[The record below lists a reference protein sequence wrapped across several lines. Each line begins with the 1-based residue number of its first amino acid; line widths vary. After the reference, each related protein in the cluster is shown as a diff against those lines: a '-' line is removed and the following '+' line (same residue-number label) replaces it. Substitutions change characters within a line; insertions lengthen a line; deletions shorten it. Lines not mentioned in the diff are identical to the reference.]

1 MAIENRQFITLD
13 EIVGIQYACKS
24 CGASVSI
31 PRKQWPM
38 VQHDCPA
45 HCDDGSGVGKH
56 AEWIERRGPEEQNV
70 ITLQRHIN
78 DVTQAEMGCTISF
91 EIGEPLS

>member
-45 HCDDGSGVGKH
+45 HCGDGSGVGKH
-56 AEWIERRGPEEQNV
+56 AEWIERRGPEEQKRDHASAPH
-70 ITLQRHIN
+70 QRCNPGRDRMH
-78 DVTQAEMGCTISF
+78 D
-91 EIGEPLS
+91 